1 MALEEKE
8 KELCRF
14 LMSFQDEDGIVRC
27 SPEFLSREL
36 DMLDLAVEALLE
48 RLCDKGVIVYLTR
61 TNKDTGE
68 VLKII
73 SLL

>member
-1 MALEEKE
+1 MTLEEKE

-14 LMSFQDEDGIVRC
+14 LISSQDEDGVARC
-27 SPEFLSREL
+27 SPELLSREL
-36 DMLDLAVEALLE
+36 DMLDSAVESLLE
-48 RLCDKGVIVYLTR
+48 RLCDKGVLVYLTR
-61 TNKDTGE
+61 TNKNTGE